1 MVAKKSKAV
10 SNWLQTT
17 AVRVTRVHFFYV
29 AAFILVTIIFDT
41 WNLYTHQ
48 AVSQLWTAAGILLI
62 VNIIIWY
69 FSRTNF
75 SNKSVYL
82 GLIWA
87 LIVADIIFASYNVS
101 WQRGIA
107 SKSVFLFTIPIIMA
121 ATLRSRTNLFAVT
134 AICAAAY
141 STTSVRYFF
150 QNYGQAYRI
159 ELWGTVGF
167 YSALFFILALLLMI
181 IIAPTSENF

>member
-1 MVAKKSKAV
+1 MAKKSRV
-10 SNWLQTT
+10 VPNWLQTT

-29 AAFILVTIIFDT
+29 AAFIASTIIFDT

-62 VNIIIWY
+62 VNIIVWY
-69 FSRTNF
+69 FSRANF
-75 SNKSVYL
+75 SNKSIYI

-107 SKSVFLFTIPIIMA
+107 GKSVFLFTIPIVIA
-121 ATLRSRTNLFAVT
+121 AAMRSRTNLFAVT
-134 AICAAAY
+134 AICAVAY
-141 STTSVRYFF
+141 STTSVRYF
-150 QNYGQAYRI
+150 
-159 ELWGTVGF
+159 
-167 YSALFFILALLLMI
+167 
-181 IIAPTSENF
+181 

>member
-1 MVAKKSKAV
+1 MAKKSRVA

-29 AAFILVTIIFDT
+29 GFFIASTIIFDT

-48 AVSQLWTAAGILLI
+48 AVSQLWTAAGILLT

-75 SNKSVYL
+75 FNKSVYI

-87 LIVADIIFASYNVS
+87 LIVADIVFASYNVS
-101 WQRGIA
+101 WERGIA
-107 SKSVFLFTIPIIMA
+107 SKSVFLFTIPIVIA

-134 AICAAAY
+134 AICAVAY

-150 QNYGQAYRI
+150 QNYGQAYRV
-159 ELWGTVGF
+159 ELWGTVGL
-167 YSALFFILALLLMI
+167 YSALFFVLALTLMI
-181 IIAPTSENF
+181 IIAPTSEKF